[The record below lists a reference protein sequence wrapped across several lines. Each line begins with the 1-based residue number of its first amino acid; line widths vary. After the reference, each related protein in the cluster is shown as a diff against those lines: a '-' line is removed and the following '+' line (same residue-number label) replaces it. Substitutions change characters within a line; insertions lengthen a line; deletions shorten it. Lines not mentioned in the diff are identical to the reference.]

1 MTGTPFLVA
10 TRPLVLA
17 SGSATRAE
25 MFRRIGLVVERD
37 PARIDERAVEAEWPG
52 ADAAQVA
59 EALASAKAAEVSG
72 RRPGAV
78 VIGADQTLDCEGVAF
93 HKPEDRAAAHR
104 QLTALA
110 GRTHRLTS
118 SASVMLDG
126 RRLASVTAEA
136 RMTMRPL
143 DAAAIDR
150 YLDAVGPDVFGSV
163 GCYRAEELGA
173 ALFERIEGDH
183 FTILGLP
190 LVPLLTE
197 LRKLGFIA

>member
-1 MTGTPFLVA
+1 MTAASFLVV

-17 SGSATRAE
+17 SGSATRAD
-25 MFRRIGLVVERD
+25 MFRRIGLAVDRD
-37 PARIDERAVEAEWPG
+37 PARVDERALEAGLQG
-52 ADAAQVA
+52 ADPARIA
-59 EALASAKAAEVSG
+59 EALAAAKAAEVSA

-78 VIGADQTLDCEGVAF
+78 VIGADQTLDCEGRAF

-104 QLTALA
+104 HLTALV

-118 SASVMLDG
+118 AAVVMVDG
-126 RRLASVTAEA
+126 RRAASVTAEA
-136 RMTMRPL
+136 RMTMRAL
-143 DAAAIDR
+143 DAAALDR

-163 GCYRAEELGA
+163 GCYRVEEQGV